1 MPGSWSGHILAIIT
15 INGHNYHIWTY
26 VIDSPRFRARFV
38 ERAEALLAEKGLPSG
53 GGGGTSL
60 VHSMGDLV
68 EIREWAQQG
77 MTWHDALDMS
87 VYSNNRRI

>member
-1 MPGSWSGHILAIIT
+1 MGIRYDHLTGDILVASGIMAYLGAFT
-15 INGHNYHIWTY
+15 KG
-26 VIDSPRFRARFV
+26 FRARFV
-38 ERAEALLAEKGLPSG
+38 ERAEALLAVKGLPSG

-60 VHSMGDLV
+60 VQSMGDLV

-77 MTWHDALDMS
+77 MTWHDAWDMS